1 MVGTHCTWISN
12 TIRRPISKQAAHRV
26 KERSKAMEVPVID
39 LAEFESEERSKAMS
53 RFHQVCGNWG
63 FFWVENHGVAVALME
78 EMKRH
83 VYSHYDKCL
92 KERFYDSE
100 LAKGLGPQT
109 DAAEVDWE
117 TTYFVQHQP
126 ESSTEDDL
134 GLGVEF
140 REAMDAYV
148 SQLTKLAEKL
158 AELVSEN
165 LGLDDDHLKKT
176 FAPPFVGT
184 KVAMYPQCPQPE
196 LVTGL
201 RGHSDAGGIILLLQD
216 DTVPGLEFYKDGEWV
231 PVTPN
236 KGNRIF
242 VNFGDQVEVVSNGLY
257 RSMWHRV
264 LADKHGS
271 RLSVATFYNP
281 GGDAIVGP
289 APKLL
294 YPGGYRFQDYLH
306 YYFGTKFS
314 DKGARFQAVKEMLE

>member
-1 MVGTHCTWISN
+1 
-12 TIRRPISKQAAHRV
+12 
-26 KERSKAMEVPVID
+26 
-39 LAEFESEERSKAMS
+39 
-53 RFHQVCGNWG
+53 
-63 FFWVENHGVAVALME
+63 
-78 EMKRH
+78 
-83 VYSHYDKCL
+83 
-92 KERFYDSE
+92 
-100 LAKGLGPQT
+100 
-109 DAAEVDWE
+109 
-117 TTYFVQHQP
+117 
-126 ESSTEDDL
+126 
-134 GLGVEF
+134 
-140 REAMDAYV
+140 MDGYV
-148 SQLTKLAEKL
+148 RQLTKLAEKL

-165 LGLDDDHLKKT
+165 LGLDKDHLKKA

-201 RGHSDAGGIILLLQD
+201 RGHTDAGGIILLLQD
-216 DTVPGLEFYKDGEWV
+216 DTVPGLEFFKDGEWV
-231 PVTPN
+231 PVIPN

-294 YPGGYRFQDYLH
+294 YPGEYRFQDYLH
-306 YYFGTKFS
+306 YYLGTKFS
-314 DKGARFQAVKEMLE
+314 DKGARFQAIKEMLK

>member
-1 MVGTHCTWISN
+1 
-12 TIRRPISKQAAHRV
+12 
-26 KERSKAMEVPVID
+26 MEVPVID
-39 LAEFESEERSKAMS
+39 LAEFQSEERSKAMS

-63 FFWVENHGVAVALME
+63 FFWVENHGVDAGLME
-78 EMKRH
+78 EVKRH

-126 ESSTEDDL
+126 ESSMEDDL

-140 REAMDAYV
+140 REVMDAYV

-165 LGLDDDHLKKT
+165 LGLDKDHLKKT

-184 KVAMYPQCPQPE
+184 KVAMYPRCPQPG
-196 LVTGL
+196 LVRGL

-216 DTVPGLEFYKDGEWV
+216 DTVPGLEFFKDGEWV

-236 KGNRIF
+236 KGSRIF

-264 LADKHGS
+264 LADEHGS

-314 DKGARFQAVKEMLE
+314 DKGARFQAIKEMLK